1 MSELNIEKFQ
11 LNGKFINLNKIDKTE
26 LKEIIVE
33 LELNRCNLDQ
43 RRNKLL
49 EYYVSRKEK

>member
-11 LNGKFINLNKIDKTE
+11 LNGTFINLNKIDKTE